1 MALSAMGSPLGYI
14 PFCTRRYSLRNCPI
28 TVRAAGMSALSV
40 SNPQRENHARCVKS
54 TTYSVLVFSA
64 SGLLSGSWE
73 RVRLCTLKGAI
84 DNVVRSYQRQIHGF
98 KSELGISATGG
109 LSGMHDMNLA
119 ASSAFVGRVLLVS
132 DDAIAVEELSESM
145 QRFALSV
152 EHCTEVSSAL
162 EQLKRSKFEAVIVD
176 FRLGRHAGTVLQ
188 ETRQS
193 ASNEHAVL
201 FTVSDNQ
208 AETTDAFKAGSTF
221 VLLRP
226 LSAASID
233 LSLKAAY
240 GLIVRERRRYFRCP
254 VQVPVAILRA
264 AMQTVSGHTVNVSEG
279 GMSII
284 TVA

>member
-1 MALSAMGSPLGYI
+1 MIQGLLTRDGIICYGQSLGLHPVLHAEILPQELPNYR
-14 PFCTRRYSLRNCPI
+14 PCCRNVG
-28 TVRAAGMSALSV
+28 TLSV
-40 SNPQRENHARCVKS
+40 ESSTREPRPLCEKYNIQC
-54 TTYSVLVFSA
+54 
-64 SGLLSGSWE
+64 SGLFGLWFAIGFLE

-84 DNVVRSYQRQIHGF
+84 DNIVRSYKRHIHGF

-176 FRLGRHAGTVLQ
+176 FQIGSKAGTVLQ

-193 ASNEHAVL
+193 ASN
-201 FTVSDNQ
+201 
-208 AETTDAFKAGSTF
+208 
-221 VLLRP
+221 
-226 LSAASID
+226 
-233 LSLKAAY
+233 
-240 GLIVRERRRYFRCP
+240 
-254 VQVPVAILRA
+254 
-264 AMQTVSGHTVNVSEG
+264 
-279 GMSII
+279 
-284 TVA
+284 